1 MSNLSEALIWKYGH
15 VASTAGDEIVGWSHA
30 SAPKPDAGAIAAL
43 FIEYDAHLVS
53 VAYKTERQG
62 LMADTKYGTVS
73 EQLELLGE
81 QGIVKYQEHI
91 AAVKA
96 ANPKPT

>member
-1 MSNLSEALIWKYGH
+1 MSDLSAALIWKYGD

-30 SAPKPDAGAIAAL
+30 SAPQPDAGAIAAL
-43 FIEYDAHLVS
+43 FIEYDAHMVA

-62 LMADTKYGTVS
+62 AMADTKYGTVS